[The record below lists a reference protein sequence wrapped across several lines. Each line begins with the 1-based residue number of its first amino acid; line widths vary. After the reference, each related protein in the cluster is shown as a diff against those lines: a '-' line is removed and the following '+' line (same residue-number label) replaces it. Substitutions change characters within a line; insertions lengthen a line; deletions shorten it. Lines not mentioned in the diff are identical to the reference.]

1 MSPAGSRRASPSTV
15 LRNGEK
21 ILIDHEYRKMEAG
34 YSSLG
39 INSHSVQL
47 PKSFQSCEGCLLYDT
62 EGNPYLDLQMGS
74 ATASFGYQNKRL
86 NQTLKEQLDRLP
98 QLGSQYLHAEKIEVS
113 TRIARIGEK
122 IFKKRGRVHFN
133 VGGAVAVEDA
143 IKLVRNYTHKNAGFA
158 FMGGDHGRTLGTTAI
173 SSNYCHRR
181 DYGHFGDRAHF
192 IPYPYCFRC
201 FYGLKR
207 EDCGLYC
214 LKQFEKLFDTEYYS
228 FWDSKAG
235 ECEFGA
241 LYMEPIQGT
250 GGYVIPP
257 EEYFV
262 GLKKILEER
271 KILLVDD
278 EVQMGFFRT
287 GKLWSIEHFGIT
299 PDVIVFGKALTNGL
313 NPLSGFWVK
322 EDLIDPSDWPP
333 DSTSCA
339 SPQGTAVALEVLR
352 IFEERDF
359 TSEVQQKGV
368 YFLSCLQRLKEKYP
382 QIIGD
387 VDGLGLALRIEICRG
402 KGKEPGPELTN
413 RIFHEGL
420 KGNLVAEG
428 SLYGL
433 VLDVGGYY
441 KNVFTLA
448 PYLEITYPEIDL
460 GIELLDQLF
469 GRFERPAG
477 AF

>member
-1 MSPAGSRRASPSTV
+1 MKDPEDAEILDLEAQFCSYGDTVHYVNPAKRFEAS
-15 LRNGEK
+15 
-21 ILIDHEYRKMEAG
+21 
-34 YSSLG
+34 
-39 INSHSVQL
+39 
-47 PKSFQSCEGCLLYDT
+47 EGGFLYDAEAT
-62 EGNPYLDLQMGS
+62 PYFDLQMQYS
-74 ATASFGYQNKRL
+74 AANLGYRNSRL
-86 NQTLKEQLDRLP
+86 TKVLEHQLQVLP
-98 QLGSQYLHAEKIEVS
+98 QLDSQHLHEQRILLAEKLAGLTEQQFGI
-113 TRIARIGEK
+113 K
-122 IFKKRGRVHFN
+122 GRVHFN
-133 VGGAVAVEDA
+133 VGGAGAIEDSLRLIRKA
-143 IKLVRNYTHKNAGFA
+143 TGKNFQFA
-158 FMGGDHGRTLGTTAI
+158 FMGGYHGRTLGATAI
-173 SSNYCHRR
+173 TSSYRYRR
-181 DYGHFGDRAHF
+181 RYSHFEDRAQF

-214 LKQFEKLFDTEYYS
+214 LKQFEKLFDTESYS

-257 EEYFV
+257 RDYFS
-262 GLKKILEER
+262 GLQAVLSKREILV
-271 KILLVDD
+271 VDD
-278 EVQMGFFRT
+278 EIQMGFFRT
-287 GKLWSIEHFGIT
+287 GKLWAIEHFGMS

-313 NPLSGFWVK
+313 NPLSGFWIR
-322 EDLIDPSDWPP
+322 EDLIDPSDWPTES
-333 DSTSCA
+333 DSSV

-359 TSEVQQKGV
+359 ASEVEQKGA
-368 YFLSCLQRLKEKYP
+368 YFLSCLRRLKEKYP

-387 VDGLGLALRIEICRG
+387 VDGLGLTLRIEICQG
-402 KGKEPGPELTN
+402 KDKQPDPDLTN

-420 KGNLVAEG
+420 RGDLQAEG
-428 SLYGL
+428 RPYGL

-448 PYLEITYPEIDL
+448 PYLEITYQQIDL

-469 GRFERPAG
+469 ARFEKPG
-477 AF
+477 LSFFD

>member
-1 MSPAGSRRASPSTV
+1 
-15 LRNGEK
+15 
-21 ILIDHEYRKMEAG
+21 MEAG

-39 INSHSVQL
+39 INSHPVQL

-113 TRIARIGEK
+113 TRIARMCEK

-133 VGGAVAVEDA
+133 VGGAIAVEDA

-241 LYMEPIQGT
+241 LYMEPVQGT
-250 GGYVIPP
+250 GGCVIPP
-257 EEYFV
+257 KEYFV
-262 GLKKILEER
+262 GLKRVLEER

-287 GKLWSIEHFGIT
+287 GKFWAIEHLDII
-299 PDVIVFGKALTNGL
+299 PDIIVFGNALTNGL
-313 NPLSGFWVK
+313 NPLSGVWAT
-322 EDLIDPSDWPP
+322 EELINPEIFPP
-333 DSTSCA
+333 GSTHSTYA
-339 SPQGTAVALEVLR
+339 ANPQGTAVALEVLKLLD
-352 IFEERDF
+352 EEDYEKKV
-359 TSEVQQKGV
+359 TEKGR
-368 YFLSCLQRLKEKYP
+368 YFLEQLEALQKKYP
-382 QIIGD
+382 KIMGD
-387 VDGLGLALRIEICRG
+387 VDGLGLALRVEIC
-402 KGKEPGPELTN
+402 KEDGITPNPELT
-413 RIFHEGL
+413 RRVCLEGL
-420 KGNLVAEG
+420 KGDLKKNG
-428 SLYGL
+428 KSYGL
-433 VLDVGGYY
+433 ILNIGGYY
-441 KNVFTLA
+441 KNVFSLS
-448 PYLEITYPEIDL
+448 PSFEITREEIDTAV
-460 GIELLDQLF
+460 EFFDQLM
-469 GRFERPAG
+469 AKCVN
-477 AF
+477 

>member
-1 MSPAGSRRASPSTV
+1 MKKADDAEMLELEAQYCSYGDTVHYVDPAKKFASCS
-15 LRNGEK
+15 G
-21 ILIDHEYRKMEAG
+21 G
-34 YSSLG
+34 
-39 INSHSVQL
+39 
-47 PKSFQSCEGCLLYDT
+47 FLYDD
-62 EGNPYLDLQMGS
+62 EERPYFDLQMQYS
-74 ATASFGYQNKRL
+74 AANLGYGNFRL
-86 NQTLKEQLDRLP
+86 TDALRDQLQVLP
-98 QLGSQYLHAEKIEVS
+98 QLDNQHLDEQRILLAEKLAALTEQRFGV
-113 TRIARIGEK
+113 K
-122 IFKKRGRVHFN
+122 GRVHFSI
-133 VGGAVAVEDA
+133 GGAGAIEDSLRLIRKA
-143 IKLVRNYTHKNAGFA
+143 TGKNFHFA
-158 FMGGDHGRTLGTTAI
+158 FMGGYHGRTLGATAI
-173 SSNYCHRR
+173 TSSYRYRR
-181 DYGHFGDRAHF
+181 RYGHFGDRAEF

-257 EEYFV
+257 KEYFV

-287 GKLWSIEHFGIT
+287 GKFWAIEHLEIV
-299 PDVIVFGKALTNGL
+299 PDIIVFGKALTNGL
-313 NPLSGFWVK
+313 NPLSGFWIR
-322 EDLIDPSDWPP
+322 ENLIDSSDWPH
-333 DSTSCA
+333 DSTPCA

-469 GRFERPAG
+469 GRFERPAE

>member
-1 MSPAGSRRASPSTV
+1 MKEAERAIMLELEAQYCSYGDTVHYVDPAKKFAAS
-15 LRNGEK
+15 
-21 ILIDHEYRKMEAG
+21 AG
-34 YSSLG
+34 G
-39 INSHSVQL
+39 
-47 PKSFQSCEGCLLYDT
+47 FLYD
-62 EGNPYLDLQMGS
+62 EEKRSYFDLQMQYS
-74 ATASFGYQNKRL
+74 AANLGYKNSRL
-86 NQTLKEQLDRLP
+86 NRVLNDQLQILP
-98 QLGSQYLHAEKIEVS
+98 HLDGKYWSERRILLEEKLSLLTERRFGI
-113 TRIARIGEK
+113 K
-122 IFKKRGRVHFN
+122 GRVCFS
-133 VGGAVAVEDA
+133 VGGAGA
-143 IKLVRNYTHKNAGFA
+143 IENSLRLVRKATGRNFHFA
-158 FMGGDHGRTLGTTAI
+158 FMGGYHGRTLGATAI
-173 SSNYCHRR
+173 TSSYRYRR
-181 DYGHFGDRAHF
+181 RYGHFGDRAQF

-228 FWDSKAG
+228 FWDSMAG

-257 EEYFV
+257 RDYFS
-262 GLKKILEER
+262 GLKAVLSKREILV
-271 KILLVDD
+271 VDD
-278 EVQMGFFRT
+278 EIQMGFFRT
-287 GKLWSIEHFGIT
+287 GKLWAIEHFGIN

-313 NPLSGFWVK
+313 NPLSGFWIR

-333 DSTSCA
+333 DSDSSV

-359 TSEVQQKGV
+359 ASEVEQKGA
-368 YFLSCLQRLKEKYP
+368 YFLSCLRRLKEKYP
-382 QIIGD
+382 QVIAD
-387 VDGLGLALRIEICRG
+387 VDGLGLALRIEICQG
-402 KGKEPGPELTN
+402 KDQQPDPDLTN

-420 KGNLVAEG
+420 KGDLEVEG
-428 SLYGL
+428 RLYGL

-448 PYLEITYPEIDL
+448 PYLEITYQEIDL

-469 GRFERPAG
+469 ARFENRVYPSSIDE
-477 AF
+477 F

>member
-1 MSPAGSRRASPSTV
+1 MLSETRPKKHGILMKKADHAEMLELEAQYCSYGDTVHYVDPAKKFAACSG
-15 LRNGEK
+15 G
-21 ILIDHEYRKMEAG
+21 
-34 YSSLG
+34 
-39 INSHSVQL
+39 
-47 PKSFQSCEGCLLYDT
+47 FLYDD
-62 EGNPYLDLQMGS
+62 EERPYFDLQMQYS
-74 ATASFGYQNKRL
+74 AANLGYGNFRL
-86 NQTLKEQLDRLP
+86 TDALRDQLQVLP
-98 QLGSQYLHAEKIEVS
+98 QLDNQHLDEQRILLAEKLAALTEQRFGV
-113 TRIARIGEK
+113 K
-122 IFKKRGRVHFN
+122 GRVHFSI
-133 VGGAVAVEDA
+133 GGAGAIEDSLRLIRKA
-143 IKLVRNYTHKNAGFA
+143 TAKNFHFA
-158 FMGGDHGRTLGTTAI
+158 FMGGYHGRTLGATAI
-173 SSNYCHRR
+173 TSSYRYRR
-181 DYGHFGDRAHF
+181 RYGHFGDRAEF

-257 EEYFV
+257 KEYFV

-287 GKLWSIEHFGIT
+287 GKFWAIEHLEIV
-299 PDVIVFGKALTNGL
+299 PDIIVFGKALTNGL
-313 NPLSGFWVK
+313 NPLSGFWIR
-322 EDLIDPSDWPP
+322 ENLIDSSDWPH
-333 DSTSCA
+333 DSTPCA

-448 PYLEITYPEIDL
+448 PYLEITYAEIDL

-469 GRFERPAG
+469 GRFERPAE

>member
-1 MSPAGSRRASPSTV
+1 
-15 LRNGEK
+15 
-21 ILIDHEYRKMEAG
+21 MEAG

-39 INSHSVQL
+39 INSHPVQL

-113 TRIARIGEK
+113 TRIARMCEK

-235 ECEFGA
+235 DCEFGA
-241 LYMEPIQGT
+241 LYMEPVQGT
-250 GGYVIPP
+250 GGCVIPP
-257 EEYFV
+257 KEYFV
-262 GLKKILEER
+262 GLKRVLEER

-287 GKLWSIEHFGIT
+287 GKFWAIEHLDII
-299 PDVIVFGKALTNGL
+299 PDIIVFGNALTNGL
-313 NPLSGFWVK
+313 NPLSGVWAT
-322 EDLIDPSDWPP
+322 EELINPEIFPP
-333 DSTSCA
+333 GSTHSTYA
-339 SPQGTAVALEVLR
+339 ANPQGTALALEVLK
-352 IFEERDF
+352 FLEEED
-359 TSEVQQKGV
+359 
-368 YFLSCLQRLKEKYP
+368 YEK
-382 QIIGD
+382 
-387 VDGLGLALRIEICRG
+387 
-402 KGKEPGPELTN
+402 K
-413 RIFHEGL
+413 
-420 KGNLVAEG
+420 VAEKG
-428 SLYGL
+428 RY
-433 VLDVGGYY
+433 
-441 KNVFTLA
+441 F
-448 PYLEITYPEIDL
+448 
-460 GIELLDQLF
+460 LDQLKALQKKISQNHR
-469 GRFERPAG
+469 GCGWIGLSLAD
-477 AF
+477 

>member
-1 MSPAGSRRASPSTV
+1 MS
-15 LRNGEK
+15 EK
-21 ILIDHEYRKMEAG
+21 LV
-34 YSSLG
+34 SLG
-39 INSHSVQL
+39 KAEKNHSAFMKEVEHQEML
-47 PKSFQSCEGCLLYDT
+47 DLEAQYCSYGDTVHYVDPPKRFAASAGGFLYDD
-62 EGNPYLDLQMGS
+62 EGKSYFDLQMQYS
-74 ATASFGYQNKRL
+74 AANLGYKNSRL
-86 NQTLKEQLDRLP
+86 NRVLKDQLQLLP
-98 QLGSQYLHAEKIEVS
+98 QLDGKYLDEQ
-113 TRIARIGEK
+113 RCLLGEK
-122 IFKKRGRVHFN
+122 LSLLTEQRFGMKGRVHFS
-133 VGGAVAVEDA
+133 VGGAGAIEDSLRLIRKA
-143 IKLVRNYTHKNAGFA
+143 TGKNFHFA
-158 FMGGDHGRTLGTTAI
+158 FMGGYHGRTLGASAI
-173 SSNYCHRR
+173 TSSYRYRR
-181 DYGHFGDRAHF
+181 RYGHFGDRAHF

-228 FWDSKAG
+228 FWDAKAG

-241 LYMEPIQGT
+241 LYMEPVQGT

-257 EEYFV
+257 LDYFP
-262 GLKKILEER
+262 GLQAFLSAREILV
-271 KILLVDD
+271 VDD
-278 EVQMGFFRT
+278 EIQMGFFRT

-313 NPLSGFWVK
+313 NPLSGFWVR

-339 SPQGTAVALEVLR
+339 NPQGTAVALEVLR
-352 IFEERDF
+352 IFEDGDF
-359 TSEVQQKGV
+359 ASEVQQKGV
-368 YFLSCLQRLKEKYP
+368 YFLSCLRRLKEKYP

-402 KGKEPGPELTN
+402 KEKEPDPELTD

-420 KGNLVAEG
+420 KGNLAAEG

-448 PYLEITYPEIDL
+448 PYLEITYREIDL

-469 GRFERPAG
+469 GRFVHG
-477 AF
+477 A

>member
-1 MSPAGSRRASPSTV
+1 MLSETRQKKYGTLMKKADHAEMLELEAQYCSYGDTVHYVDPAKKFVACSG
-15 LRNGEK
+15 G
-21 ILIDHEYRKMEAG
+21 
-34 YSSLG
+34 
-39 INSHSVQL
+39 
-47 PKSFQSCEGCLLYDT
+47 FLYDD
-62 EGNPYLDLQMGS
+62 EERPYFDLQMQYS
-74 ATASFGYQNKRL
+74 AANLGYRNFRL
-86 NQTLKEQLDRLP
+86 TDALRHQLQVLP
-98 QLGSQYLHAEKIEVS
+98 QLDNQHLDEQRILLAEKLAALTEQRFGV
-113 TRIARIGEK
+113 K
-122 IFKKRGRVHFN
+122 GRVHFSI
-133 VGGAVAVEDA
+133 GGAGAIEDSLRLIRKA
-143 IKLVRNYTHKNAGFA
+143 TGKNFHFA
-158 FMGGDHGRTLGTTAI
+158 FMGGYHGRTLGATAI
-173 SSNYCHRR
+173 TSSYRYRR
-181 DYGHFGDRAHF
+181 RYGHFGDRAEF

-257 EEYFV
+257 KEYFV

-287 GKLWSIEHFGIT
+287 GKFWAIEHLEIV
-299 PDVIVFGKALTNGL
+299 PDIIVFGKALTNGL
-313 NPLSGFWVK
+313 NPLSGFWIR
-322 EDLIDPSDWPP
+322 ENLIDSSDWPH
-333 DSTSCA
+333 DSTPCA

-448 PYLEITYPEIDL
+448 PYLEITYAEIDL

-469 GRFERPAG
+469 GRFERPAE

>member
-1 MSPAGSRRASPSTV
+1 MLSETRQKKHGTLMKKADHAEMLELEAQYCSYGDTVHYVDPAKKFASCS
-15 LRNGEK
+15 G
-21 ILIDHEYRKMEAG
+21 G
-34 YSSLG
+34 
-39 INSHSVQL
+39 
-47 PKSFQSCEGCLLYDT
+47 FLYDD
-62 EGNPYLDLQMGS
+62 EERPYFDLQMQYS
-74 ATASFGYQNKRL
+74 AANLGYGNFRL
-86 NQTLKEQLDRLP
+86 TDALRDQLQVLP
-98 QLGSQYLHAEKIEVS
+98 QLDNQHLDEQRILLAEKLAALTEQRFGV
-113 TRIARIGEK
+113 K
-122 IFKKRGRVHFN
+122 GRVHFSI
-133 VGGAVAVEDA
+133 GGAGAIEDSLRLIRKA
-143 IKLVRNYTHKNAGFA
+143 TAKNFHFA
-158 FMGGDHGRTLGTTAI
+158 FMGGYHGRTLGATAI
-173 SSNYCHRR
+173 TSSYRYRR
-181 DYGHFGDRAHF
+181 RYGHFGDRAEF

-257 EEYFV
+257 TEYFV

-287 GKLWSIEHFGIT
+287 GKFWAIEHLEIV
-299 PDVIVFGKALTNGL
+299 PDIIVFGKALTNGL
-313 NPLSGFWVK
+313 NPLSGFWIR
-322 EDLIDPSDWPP
+322 ENLIDSSDWPH
-333 DSTSCA
+333 DSTPCA

-448 PYLEITYPEIDL
+448 PYLEITYAEIDL

-469 GRFERPAG
+469 GRFERPAE

>member
-1 MSPAGSRRASPSTV
+1 MKEAERAIMLELEAQYCSYGDTVHYVDPAKKFAAS
-15 LRNGEK
+15 
-21 ILIDHEYRKMEAG
+21 AG
-34 YSSLG
+34 G
-39 INSHSVQL
+39 
-47 PKSFQSCEGCLLYDT
+47 FLYD
-62 EGNPYLDLQMGS
+62 EEKRSYFDLQMQYS
-74 ATASFGYQNKRL
+74 AANLGYKNSRL
-86 NQTLKEQLDRLP
+86 NRVLNDQLQILP
-98 QLGSQYLHAEKIEVS
+98 HLDGKYWSERRILLEEKLSLLTERRFGI
-113 TRIARIGEK
+113 K
-122 IFKKRGRVHFN
+122 GRVCFS
-133 VGGAVAVEDA
+133 VGGAGA
-143 IKLVRNYTHKNAGFA
+143 IENSLRLVRKATGRNFHFA
-158 FMGGDHGRTLGTTAI
+158 FMGGYHGRTLGATAI
-173 SSNYCHRR
+173 TSSYRYRR
-181 DYGHFGDRAHF
+181 RYGHFGDRAQF

-228 FWDSKAG
+228 FWDSMAG

-257 EEYFV
+257 RDYFS
-262 GLKKILEER
+262 GLEAVLSKREILV
-271 KILLVDD
+271 VDD
-278 EVQMGFFRT
+278 EIQMGFFRT
-287 GKLWSIEHFGIT
+287 GKLWAIEHFGIN

-313 NPLSGFWVK
+313 NPLSGFWIR

-333 DSTSCA
+333 DSDSSV

-359 TSEVQQKGV
+359 ASEVEQKGA
-368 YFLSCLQRLKEKYP
+368 YFLSCLRRLKEKYP
-382 QIIGD
+382 QVIAD
-387 VDGLGLALRIEICRG
+387 VDGLGLALRIEICQG
-402 KGKEPGPELTN
+402 KDQQPDPDLTN

-420 KGNLVAEG
+420 KGDLEVEG
-428 SLYGL
+428 RLYGL

-448 PYLEITYPEIDL
+448 PYLEITYQEIDL

-469 GRFERPAG
+469 ARFENRVYPSSIDE
-477 AF
+477 F